1 MKKLAAQALAFQYQ
15 LQLENAQAIL
25 NANNA
30 ALDTI
35 DKALKDIIETN
46 QKLQM
51 INGMMENDVFYRQ
64 QDFPSWVLNETTWTW
79 ESPIGDAPTD
89 GIYSWDEEA
98 YNEDNTTGWV
108 LVHGRG

>member
-51 INGMMENDVFYRQ
+51 INGMMESAVKEAEK
-64 QDFPSWVLNETTWTW
+64 ET
-79 ESPIGDAPTD
+79 S
-89 GIYSWDEEA
+89 
-98 YNEDNTTGWV
+98 
-108 LVHGRG
+108 

>member
-30 ALDTI
+30 TLDTI

-51 INGMMENDVFYRQ
+51 INGMMADAVK
-64 QDFPSWVLNETTWTW
+64 ETEKET
-79 ESPIGDAPTD
+79 S
-89 GIYSWDEEA
+89 
-98 YNEDNTTGWV
+98 
-108 LVHGRG
+108 

>member
-15 LQLENAQAIL
+15 LQLENAQAML

-51 INGMMENDVFYRQ
+51 INGMMENAVKEAEK
-64 QDFPSWVLNETTWTW
+64 ET
-79 ESPIGDAPTD
+79 S
-89 GIYSWDEEA
+89 
-98 YNEDNTTGWV
+98 
-108 LVHGRG
+108 

>member
-1 MKKLAAQALAFQYQ
+1 MKKLTAQALAFQYQ

-51 INGMMENDVFYRQ
+51 INGMMADAVK
-64 QDFPSWVLNETTWTW
+64 ETEKET
-79 ESPIGDAPTD
+79 S
-89 GIYSWDEEA
+89 
-98 YNEDNTTGWV
+98 
-108 LVHGRG
+108 